1 MKLLVGLFFVVIALI
16 LLGVLLIS
24 RDVFE
29 NKPRNSAENYWALG
43 LALDVV
49 GLFCFGVYMVTISD
63 FNRPTLLGTC
73 ANTAMLAAYIIQ
85 AVNIRALRKDVSPQS
100 KKMVFVVV
108 GLIAIAWYV
117 GGHYT
122 TPEQRTFGIA
132 LVTTVI
138 LTWQILEIR
147 FGKTK
152 LWDIEPIRALFYLV
166 LLEFCLTSIRMVM
179 FSGMSPLVQVEQ
191 VPMLVLV
198 ALWLQM
204 GLKVLTYALIKGYWQ
219 NINAQEKARIHVEN
233 TQFRILNARQEKL
246 IADLGR
252 LNKAATAG
260 VLTASVAHELNQPL
274 QASSLNVE
282 MLQQMLTEQPAD
294 VDAALGLLKHQQE
307 DLARMASIVSTMRGV
322 FSESGAK
329 PHPIDLF
336 ALCKN
341 LDLLV
346 NAQTNKRGIRIEY
359 IHEGDT
365 QIQARAS
372 ELQQVALN
380 LMGNAFDALI
390 AHQTKDPCVRIS
402 VRRLDAQVVWTVE
415 DNGPGIAPDLQP
427 EVFNIL
433 KTTKSE
439 GMGLGLWLARYITER
454 NGGHITAGHSELGGA
469 QFTLSFPAV

>member
-24 RDVFE
+24 RDVFQH
-29 NKPRNSAENYWALG
+29 KSRNSAENYWALA
-43 LALDVV
+43 LALDVL
-49 GLFCFGVYMVTISD
+49 GLFCFGWYMATALD
-63 FNRPTLLGTC
+63 FNQPTLIGAV
-73 ANTAMLAAYIIQ
+73 ANTAMMVAYIFQ
-85 AVNIRALRKDVSPQS
+85 ALNIRALRKEISPKS
-100 KKMVFVVV
+100 K
-108 GLIAIAWYV
+108 GLAIATVALIGTIWYV
-117 GGHYT
+117 ARQYT
-122 TPEQRTFGIA
+122 TPEQRTFCVA
-132 LVTTVI
+132 FFTSCV
-138 LTWQILEIR
+138 LTWQLLEIR
-147 FGKTK
+147 FGKES
-152 LWDIEPIRALFYLV
+152 LWALEPIRALFYLV
-166 LLEFCLTSIRMVM
+166 LLEFSLTSVRVVI
-179 FSGMSPLVQVEQ
+179 FSGMSPLIQVEQ
-191 VPMLVLV
+191 VPMVVLI
-198 ALWLQM
+198 AIWLQM

-260 VLTASVAHELNQPL
+260 VLAASVAHELNQPL

-282 MLQQMLTEQPAD
+282 MLQQMLTEQPPD
-294 VDAALGLLKHQQE
+294 VEAALGMLTHQQE

-329 PHPIDLF
+329 PHPMDLF

-346 NAQTNKRGIRIEY
+346 NAQTNKCGIRIEY